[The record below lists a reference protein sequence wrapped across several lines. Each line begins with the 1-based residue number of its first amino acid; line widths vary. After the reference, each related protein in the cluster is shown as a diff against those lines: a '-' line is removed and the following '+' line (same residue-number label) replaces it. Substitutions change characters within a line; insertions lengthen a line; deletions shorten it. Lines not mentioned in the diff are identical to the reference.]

1 MIKNLIPKP
10 VSVTPAEGV
19 FELTGGS
26 QIFVASDNDKVNAI
40 GQYLAVQLKGAAGFA
55 FSMNVEDGA
64 APEGSITLKTGVVD
78 STLGAEGYQLA
89 VSPQGV
95 EIVAPQSVGV
105 FYGVQTLLQLI
116 PINSDKVEISCGTI
130 RDNPRFGWRGAML
143 DVARHFFGVADIKH
157 YIDLLASYKINMLHL
172 HLTDDQGW
180 RIEIKSWPNLTEH
193 GGSTAI
199 NGDPGGFYTQEQY
212 AEIVT
217 YAQRRYITIVP
228 EIDLPGHTNAAL
240 ASYPELNC
248 DGKAPE
254 LYTGMEVGFSSL
266 CIDKEITYEF
276 LDDVIRELA
285 AITPGPYIHIGGDE
299 ARSTPKDDYVR
310 FIERIEPIVTKHGK
324 QMVGWEEAIQGDLSP
339 DVVLQY
345 WTDIKHAEMAVQ
357 KGVKLLMSPASRTYL
372 DMKYDPD
379 TPLGLDWAGIVPVE
393 QAYAWDPA
401 TEVEGLAES
410 AILGVE
416 APLWSETLVTM
427 ADIEYMVFPRLP
439 GIAEIGWSP
448 VSGRNWEEYR
458 KRLAAQ
464 GLRWSA
470 KGVNFY
476 RSPEIPWE

>member
-1 MIKNLIPKP
+1 
-10 VSVTPAEGV
+10 
-19 FELTGGS
+19 
-26 QIFVASDNDKVNAI
+26 
-40 GQYLAVQLKGAAGFA
+40 
-55 FSMNVEDGA
+55 
-64 APEGSITLKTGVVD
+64 
-78 STLGAEGYQLA
+78 
-89 VSPQGV
+89 
-95 EIVAPQSVGV
+95 
-105 FYGVQTLLQLI
+105 
-116 PINSDKVEISCGTI
+116 
-130 RDNPRFGWRGAML
+130 ML
-143 DVARHFFGVADIKH
+143 DVARHFFGVEDVKH
-157 YIDLLASYKINMLHL
+157 YIDLLAAYKINRLHL
-172 HLTDDQGW
+172 HLSDDQGW

-212 AEIVT
+212 AEIVA
-217 YAQRRYITIVP
+217 YAQSRYITIVP

-248 DGKAPE
+248 DNKAPE

-285 AITPGPYIHIGGDE
+285 AMTPGPYIHIGGDE
-299 ARSTPKDDYVR
+299 AKSTPKDDYKR
-310 FIERIEPIVTKHGK
+310 FVERVEGIVKAHGK
-324 QMVGWEEAIQGDLSP
+324 KILCWEEAAQCMLSP
-339 DVVLQY
+339 DTVLQY
-345 WTDIKHAEMAVQ
+345 WTDIKYAEMAAE
-357 KGVKLLMSPASRTYL
+357 KGMQVIISPAPRTYL
-372 DMKYDPD
+372 DMKYDQD

-393 QAYAWDPA
+393 QAYTWDPA
-401 TEVEGLAES
+401 TEVEGLAEF

-427 ADIEYMVFPRLP
+427 ADIEYMIFPRLP

-448 VSGRNWEEYR
+448 VSGRNWQEYR

-464 GLRWSA
+464 GPRWSA